1 MIKIGQITAE
11 AAAFAENLNYS
22 DLPSEARHIARRCII
37 DGIGQFVAGSATEP
51 VKHVA
56 DDVIEQGG
64 REDALVLGRG
74 DVRVPAAL
82 AARVLGTAGHAL
94 DWDDTQASK
103 DPRHVYGLLTHPTV
117 PPLAAAL
124 AMAQRIGGVSG
135 QDFMTAFQA
144 GFEVECKIAEWM
156 QPDVY
161 KRGFHA
167 SAAVGTIAAAI
178 TAAKLLRLDART
190 LRNVIGIAASNSAA
204 GIRAN
209 VGTMTKPLHFGKAA
223 ENGIMAALLGA
234 RGLEANGSAL
244 DGHFGFAS
252 VFSGGVFE
260 EKLAQGFGQIFSIV
274 DPGVSVKPFPSGIL
288 SHQSMD
294 AMLALVIEHDIK
306 PNQVEAVTFYAGSN
320 ILKPLSYAHANDHME
335 AKFCMPALLAMCI
348 SRRRAGQHE
357 FDDAFIQSEAMQS
370 LQNKIKTEI
379 DPEIESKGFDKIRS
393 RIKLSMTD
401 GKTLETWADERYRGS
416 PDNPMTDTEME
427 QKFLICT
434 EGILS
439 EKRQRVLLDA
449 IWTIDRDNTTDAG
462 ELSRLMQP

>member
-1 MIKIGQITAE
+1 MIKIGQVTAE
-11 AAAFAENLNYS
+11 AAAFAENLNYTA
-22 DLPSEARHIARRCII
+22 LPSDARHIARRCMV
-37 DGIGQFVAGSATEP
+37 DGIGQFVAGSVTEP
-51 VKHVA
+51 VRHVA

-74 DVRVPAAL
+74 NVRVPAAL

-135 QDFMTAFQA
+135 QEFMTAFQA

-167 SAAVGTIAAAI
+167 SAAVGTFAAAV
-178 TAAKLLRLDART
+178 TTAKLLRLDAGI

-234 RGLEANGSAL
+234 RGLEANDSAL
-244 DGHFGFAS
+244 DGNFGFTS

-260 EKLAQGFGQIFSIV
+260 EKLDQGFGKVLSIV

-294 AMLALVIEHDIK
+294 AMLTLVNQHDIK
-306 PNQVEAVTFYAGSN
+306 PDQVEEVTFYAGSN
-320 ILKPLSYAHANDHME
+320 ILKPLSYALASDHME

-348 SRRRAGQHE
+348 LNRRAGQHE
-357 FDDAFIQSEAMQS
+357 FNDAFIQSEPMQS
-370 LQNKIKTEI
+370 LQRRIKTEL
-379 DPEIESKGFDKIRS
+379 DTEIESRGFNKIRS
-393 RIKLSMTD
+393 RINIAMTD
-401 GKTLETWADERYRGS
+401 GRTLEMWADERYRGS
-416 PDNPMTDTEME
+416 PDNPMTDEEME

-439 EKRQRVLLDA
+439 EKRQRILLDA
-449 IWTIDRDNTTDAG
+449 IWTIDWDGNEDA
-462 ELSRLMQP
+462 EVLSRLMQP